1 MSDSPVTFDV
11 AVRIWGDPDVSL
23 ADDTTRR
30 CFFAVWAMAI
40 TEMEDAIAEERAR
53 RAMERRAGLVRRVL
67 RRWLGGPGR

>member
-23 ADDTTRR
+23 VDDTTRR

-40 TEMEDAIAEERAR
+40 VEMEDALADQRAR
-53 RAMERRAGLVRRVL
+53 RAMERRASLVRCL
-67 RRWLGGPGR
+67 LARWARTPGR